1 MWDVIL
7 KDSPSYSKL
16 WRMKLLM
23 YSTDTFGKNPYI
35 VEDLSN
41 AIISSRLLGDGEFLD
56 AKYDSYDDGH
66 ASGCRVST
74 DDYDIVVAGTA
85 NGID

>member
-7 KDSPSYSKL
+7 KDNPSYEKL
-16 WRMKLLM
+16 DRMKLFM
-23 YSTDTFGKNPYI
+23 YSTETFGKNPYI

-41 AIISSRLLGDGEFLD
+41 VILSSKMLGDGQFLD
-56 AKYDSYDDGH
+56 AKYDLYDDGH
-66 ASGCRVST
+66 ASGCKVSMNG
-74 DDYDIVVAGTA
+74 YDVVVAGTA